1 MGLIVVGAALV
12 SRGRLLA
19 AQRSAPAALAGLWEF
34 PGGKVEPGENEAA
47 ALVRECREELGVT
60 IAVGTL
66 LGEVPVPAGTLRV
79 YRATL
84 AEGVP
89 AAREHLDLRW
99 LDAESLFDV
108 AWIPVDLEIVSRL
121 ADELRGSPAREG
133 RPRPL

>member
-89 AAREHLDLRW
+89 VAREHLDLRW

-108 AWIPVDLEIVSRL
+108 AWIPVDREIVSRL
-121 ADELRGSPAREG
+121 ADELRGSPARDG